1 MFFVQYNAQK
11 TYFLHNSEDEITL
24 DLRKGRSNMAITERV
39 EKIRQN
45 YVNTKPHISYERA
58 WSWTKSFQRTEGLPN
73 IIRVAQ
79 AFKDTCSELSVN
91 IWEGE
96 LVVGTSGEYRKCA
109 ILTPEFGWLW
119 INDEIDTFPERSQDP
134 YEVTP
139 EQAKFIRENIFPYWK
154 GKSIEEAFLARTSE
168 ATKKIGVDTG
178 FLDTDSK
185 WRNGVGEISADY
197 IDVLLPKGYA
207 SIKKEAE
214 EHLSQLN
221 EAIPEEKKKIDFYK
235 SIIMIADGMMT
246 LGRRYSEKATE
257 MAAVEADPKRKAEL
271 EEIAQICATVP
282 ANPPK
287 SFREAIQF
295 VWFVQLGGILS
306 ENPLAWNPGRFD
318 QYMYPY
324 YEADLKAGK
333 IDYDTAL
340 EYVECLWLKY
350 SEWAWTIS
358 KNTASFFAGYTNFE
372 NLTIG
377 GTKVDGTDATNT
389 ISYMALQA
397 TKECMTH
404 QPTLS
409 CRIHPDCPPE
419 FMEAVTELVST
430 GCGFPAKPLIS
441 GTGIRITIATLRI
454 VSATVPL
461 KKSP

>member
-1 MFFVQYNAQK
+1 
-11 TYFLHNSEDEITL
+11 
-24 DLRKGRSNMAITERV
+24 MAITERV

-119 INDEIDTFPERSQDP
+119 INDEIDTFPERGQDP

-207 SIKKEAE
+207 GIKKEAE
-214 EHLSQLN
+214 EHLSQLTRQF
-221 EAIPEEKKKIDFYK
+221 PRRKRR
-235 SIIMIADGMMT
+235 SI
-246 LGRRYSEKATE
+246 
-257 MAAVEADPKRKAEL
+257 
-271 EEIAQICATVP
+271 
-282 ANPPK
+282 
-287 SFREAIQF
+287 
-295 VWFVQLGGILS
+295 
-306 ENPLAWNPGRFD
+306 
-318 QYMYPY
+318 
-324 YEADLKAGK
+324 
-333 IDYDTAL
+333 
-340 EYVECLWLKY
+340 
-350 SEWAWTIS
+350 
-358 KNTASFFAGYTNFE
+358 
-372 NLTIG
+372 
-377 GTKVDGTDATNT
+377 
-389 ISYMALQA
+389 
-397 TKECMTH
+397 
-404 QPTLS
+404 
-409 CRIHPDCPPE
+409 
-419 FMEAVTELVST
+419 ST
-430 GCGFPAKPLIS
+430 
-441 GTGIRITIATLRI
+441 
-454 VSATVPL
+454 
-461 KKSP
+461 SPSS

>member
-1 MFFVQYNAQK
+1 
-11 TYFLHNSEDEITL
+11 
-24 DLRKGRSNMAITERV
+24 MAITERV

-119 INDEIDTFPERSQDP
+119 INDEIDTFPERGQDP

-207 SIKKEAE
+207 GIKKEAE

-246 LGRRYSEKATE
+246 LGRRYSERRLRWPPWKLTPRE
-257 MAAVEADPKRKAEL
+257 RPSWRKSRRS
-271 EEIAQICATVP
+271 VRP
-282 ANPPK
+282 FPPTRPRA
-287 SFREAIQF
+287 SARQF
-295 VWFVQLGGILS
+295 SLCGS
-306 ENPLAWNPGRFD
+306 
-318 QYMYPY
+318 
-324 YEADLKAGK
+324 
-333 IDYDTAL
+333 
-340 EYVECLWLKY
+340 
-350 SEWAWTIS
+350 SSWA
-358 KNTASFFAGYTNFE
+358 ASFPRTRWH
-372 NLTIG
+372 
-377 GTKVDGTDATNT
+377 GTPAAS
-389 ISYMALQA
+389 ISI
-397 TKECMTH
+397 CI
-404 QPTLS
+404 P
-409 CRIHPDCPPE
+409 
-419 FMEAVTELVST
+419 
-430 GCGFPAKPLIS
+430 
-441 GTGIRITIATLRI
+441 ITRRT
-454 VSATVPL
+454 
-461 KKSP
+461 

>member
-1 MFFVQYNAQK
+1 
-11 TYFLHNSEDEITL
+11 
-24 DLRKGRSNMAITERV
+24 MAITERV

-119 INDEIDTFPERSQDP
+119 INDEIDTFPERGQDP

-207 SIKKEAE
+207 GIKKEAE

-430 GCGFPAKPLIS
+430 GCGFPAIH
-441 GTGIRITIATLRI
+441 GDRTGYQMCRR
-454 VSATVPL
+454 
-461 KKSP
+461 

>member
-1 MFFVQYNAQK
+1 
-11 TYFLHNSEDEITL
+11 
-24 DLRKGRSNMAITERV
+24 MAITERV

-207 SIKKEAE
+207 GIKKEAE

-246 LGRRYSEKATE
+246 E
-257 MAAVEADPKRKAEL
+257 
-271 EEIAQICATVP
+271 
-282 ANPPK
+282 PPPVK
-287 SFREAIQF
+287 
-295 VWFVQLGGILS
+295 
-306 ENPLAWNPGRFD
+306 
-318 QYMYPY
+318 
-324 YEADLKAGK
+324 
-333 IDYDTAL
+333 
-340 EYVECLWLKY
+340 
-350 SEWAWTIS
+350 
-358 KNTASFFAGYTNFE
+358 
-372 NLTIG
+372 
-377 GTKVDGTDATNT
+377 
-389 ISYMALQA
+389 
-397 TKECMTH
+397 
-404 QPTLS
+404 
-409 CRIHPDCPPE
+409 
-419 FMEAVTELVST
+419 
-430 GCGFPAKPLIS
+430 
-441 GTGIRITIATLRI
+441 
-454 VSATVPL
+454 
-461 KKSP
+461 